1 MAKTPKSHGLI
12 RLLLIASALAAIGL
26 VIVAS
31 ASAAPPQ
38 NTAAPPISGTAKEG
52 STLTASDGTWANSPA
67 SVPYQG
73 QRGASDG
80 AGCGDITAATSKTY
94 TLVAGDVGHTVRVVV
109 TAINSD
115 GKASATSAAS
125 DVIGSKNGPTNSV
138 RPALA
143 GSAVVGGTLSVT
155 NGTWSPTP
163 STFSRQWQRCAADGT
178 ACVHISGANGPTDG
192 VRRDG
197 TRHRLP

>member
-38 NTAAPPISGTAKEG
+38 NTAAPTISGTAKEG
-52 STLTASDGTWANSPA
+52 STLTASDGTWANSPT
-67 SVPYQG
+67 SFTYQW
-73 QRGASDG
+73 QRCASDG
-80 AGCGDITAATSKTY
+80 TGCGDITAATSKTY
-94 TLVAGDVGHTVRVVV
+94 TLVAGDVAHTVRVVV

-125 DVIGSKNGPTNSV
+125 DVIGSKNGPANSV
-138 RPALA
+138 PPALSRSH
-143 GSAVVGGTLSVT
+143 GVGGPPSVT
-155 NGTWSPTP
+155 NSTRSPAP
-163 STFSRQWQRCAADGT
+163 
-178 ACVHISGANGPTDG
+178 
-192 VRRDG
+192 
-197 TRHRLP
+197 